1 MYFIINLIYTIVF
14 LQLSIYLSITHWFLL
29 LLIHVVLLPVIACF
43 IFLFTWC
50 NYFVAHVSSALMA
63 IFLFI
68 TLEKYFDLLYED
80 VLETLSKM
88 SKNVFVW
95 RLEDNLKKT
104 QN

>member
-1 MYFIINLIYTIVF
+1 
-14 LQLSIYLSITHWFLL
+14 
-29 LLIHVVLLPVIACF
+29 
-43 IFLFTWC
+43 
-50 NYFVAHVSSALMA
+50 MA

-95 RLEDNLKKT
+95 RLEDNLKKNT
-104 QN
+104 ELKPWPSLHI